1 MTELAVRKCIAPN
14 CDWDAVPDS
23 ALCDYHK
30 EKLQKA
36 EEEILRNAGNKI
48 TRELRQFERLMYAE
62 DTVTLEGVLDYP
74 RPLTVEDIAHRM
86 VWSEKDVRR
95 MLRKFKDDRA

>member
-14 CDWDAVPDS
+14 CEWSAASDR
-23 ALCDYHK
+23 ALCDFHW

-36 EEEILRNAGNKI
+36 EQQILKSATTAV
-48 TRELRQFERLMYAE
+48 TREMRQFERLMLIE
-62 DTVTLEGVLDYP
+62 P
-74 RPLTVEDIAHRM
+74 PLHVSEIAHRM
-86 VWSEKDVRR
+86 VWPDKEVQR